1 MKSTL
6 MVLVAAMLLHA
17 TPAAAQ
23 AAGAVRGPEPRA
35 SLGFWGPADSFWRE
49 TAELAP
55 CSRTGAA
62 RSPLSAVAPRLR
74 LAGQARHAELLGE
87 ILGPAPLAPMVVAK
101 ARACV
106 AAPEVSETV
115 PVLLADG
122 AGGFKRF
129 QTAFAAC
136 MAGQDAARYV
146 GSMTLWIDRSCH
158 W

>member
-6 MVLVAAMLLHA
+6 MALAAATLLHA

-23 AAGAVRGPEPRA
+23 AVAPAPRA

-55 CSRTGAA
+55 CSRTGAV

-87 ILGPAPLAPMVVAK
+87 ILGPAPLAPLVVAK

-106 AAPEVSETV
+106 AAPGVSETV

-129 QTAFAAC
+129 QSAFAAC
-136 MAGQDAARYV
+136 MAGQGAAQYV
-146 GSMTLWIDRSCH
+146 GSMTLWIDRSCN